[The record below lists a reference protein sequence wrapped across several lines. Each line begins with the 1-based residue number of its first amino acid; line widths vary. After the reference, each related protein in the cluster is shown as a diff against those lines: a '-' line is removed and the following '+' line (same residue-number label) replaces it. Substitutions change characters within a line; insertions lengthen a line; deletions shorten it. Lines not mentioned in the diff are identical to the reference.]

1 MDRVTIGE
9 KDCCITIVRPRTD
22 LKGLIIE
29 MQAGNCKHKLILTDA
44 ETHILKASLITMLKD

>member
-1 MDRVTIGE
+1 MDRLTIGE
-9 KDCCITIVRPRTD
+9 KGCCITIERPRTD

-29 MQAGNCKHKLILTDA
+29 MQQGSFRHKIILTEP